1 MEQWVK
7 AERSARVALHAKMKG
22 LGFRPVADGEWA
34 SGVRRIVLLVGGE
47 FAPWTTFWNPGVSFG
62 TPEAAVV
69 WAETEGWGV
78 QKSAA
83 VWVEVQGQL
92 GSLEGTRIVEAVSVP
107 DSRRQG

>member
-7 AERSARVALHAKMKG
+7 AERSARVALHAKMKD

-69 WAETEGWGV
+69 WAEAEGWGGRPTD
-78 QKSAA
+78 AGA
-83 VWVEVQGQL
+83 GVQGATRL
-92 GSLEGTRIVEAVSVP
+92 ARKCTDRVGS
-107 DSRRQG
+107 

>member
-7 AERSARVALHAKMKG
+7 AALHTKMKG
-22 LGFRPVADGEWA
+22 LGFHMVSDSEWV
-34 SGVRRIVLLVGGE
+34 SGFRRIGQLVEGE